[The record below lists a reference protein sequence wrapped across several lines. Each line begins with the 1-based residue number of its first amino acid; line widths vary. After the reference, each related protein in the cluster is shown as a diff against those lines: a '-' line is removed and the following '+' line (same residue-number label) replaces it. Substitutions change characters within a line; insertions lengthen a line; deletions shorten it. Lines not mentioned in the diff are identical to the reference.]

1 MVINTVKTD
10 VRFPWGYFV
19 ASLLPIGLITA
30 IHTLP
35 AVIGPIDAMGW
46 AMLSSVLIGPVGAV
60 VVAWGIIR
68 LWQGEGQRF
77 PALRWLVWLPLL
89 IGIIGFALG

>member
-1 MVINTVKTD
+1 MVIKTVKTE

-19 ASLLPIGLITA
+19 ASLLPIGLIA
-30 IHTLP
+30 GIHIVP
-35 AVIGPIDAMGW
+35 AVLGSIEGMGW

-68 LWQGEGQRF
+68 LWQGDGQRF

-89 IGIIGFALG
+89 SGIIGIALG